1 MASARRAVNASYP
14 REWVTIMIIAMNKRA
29 RPRPAKRKQPLLFD
43 RDEERRDLEAA
54 IASGRPEL
62 RIVFGRRGAG
72 KSYLFERV
80 LAGRRHFTH
89 TFTERVV
96 ALQLADIEQALNAF
110 APGAVTGHLT
120 SFDSFLDVLATLAA
134 RERPGPLVVVLD
146 EFPYLGRAERG
157 VLTDL
162 QRWFN
167 VQKRK
172 NTPIKL
178 FLLGSMVSWMEEQAL
193 SDTAA
198 LKSVRTGQ
206 LAVHPL
212 GYRHAAGFYPHWDA
226 VDRVRAFGV
235 WGGLPGVLTEL
246 GPRRSLW
253 VNVRDS
259 TLTRGAKLYD
269 EPDWLKYTDLRGNA
283 TYTSIVRAVASG
295 DRRASDIASTVFGTA
310 SSQPKVQPYLDPL
323 IAGQI
328 LERRTPLLAK
338 GERPKTSLYFVRDPF
353 LAYWYRFVDPDRAA
367 LDRHIWKPAL
377 ARVRAGLDKYLSEDA
392 FEQVCRAYLWD
403 ALAEGR
409 LPRGLA
415 FDRVGPWWSGRGQR
429 QDEADVVAYD
439 RARLTLIGE
448 CKWSGAPA
456 DERDLQGLDKLLRD
470 FASELQPAKQVWRA
484 LFARSGFRSSLV
496 DLAKEPAQR
505 ILLLTPADLY
515 W

>member
-1 MASARRAVNASYP
+1 MGRTHA
-14 REWVTIMIIAMNKRA
+14 
-29 RPRPAKRKQPLLFD
+29 LLFD
-43 RDEERRDLEAA
+43 REDERHDIDAA
-54 IASGRPEL
+54 ITSDRPEL
-62 RIVFGRRGAG
+62 RIVFGRRGVG

-80 LAGRRHFTH
+80 LAARRHFAH

-96 ALQLADIEQALNAF
+96 ALQLVDIEKALNTF

-120 SFDSFLDVLATLAA
+120 NFDSFLDVLAALAE

-146 EFPYLGRAERG
+146 EFPYLGRAEKG

-172 NTPIKL
+172 NTPIKI
-178 FLLGSMVSWMEEQAL
+178 FLLGSMVSWMREQAL

-212 GYRHAAGFYPHWDA
+212 GYRHAAGFYSRWNA

-235 WGGLPGVLTEL
+235 WGGLPGVLTEITS
-246 GPRRSLW
+246 GRSLW
-253 VNVRDS
+253 TDLRDS

-283 TYTSIVRAVASG
+283 TYTSIVRAVAAG
-295 DRRASDIASTVFGTA
+295 DRRVSDIANTVFGSG
-310 SSQPKVQPYLDPL
+310 SSQREIQPYLDPL
-323 IAGQI
+323 IAAQI

-367 LDRHIWKPAL
+367 LDRGLRGPVL
-377 ARVRAGLDKYLSEDA
+377 ARIRRELDKYVSEDA
-392 FEQVCRAYLWD
+392 FEQVSRAYLWD
-403 ALAEGR
+403 ALAQRR
-409 LPRGLA
+409 LPPGLA
-415 FDRVGPWWSGRGQR
+415 FDRVGSWWSGRGEH
-429 QDEADVVAYD
+429 QDQADVVAYD
-439 RARLTLIGE
+439 RAELAVVGE
-448 CKWSGAPA
+448 CKWTAAPA
-456 DERDLQGLDKLLRD
+456 DERDLQGLNKLLRD
-470 FASELQPAKQVWRA
+470 YTSEMDPAKGVWRA
-484 LFARSGFRSSLV
+484 LFARSGFSRGLT
-496 DLAKEPAQR
+496 DLAKDPSQR
-505 ILLLTPADLY
+505 ILLLSPDDLY